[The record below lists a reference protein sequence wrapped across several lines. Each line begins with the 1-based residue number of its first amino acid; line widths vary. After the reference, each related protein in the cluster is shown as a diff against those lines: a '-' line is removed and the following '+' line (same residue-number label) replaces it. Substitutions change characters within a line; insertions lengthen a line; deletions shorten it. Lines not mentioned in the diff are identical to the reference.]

1 MTVTSRKPCA
11 IFLVVVA
18 ALVAVNMWVVG
29 LFETIDDV
37 LIRSPGGYMESWPWI
52 NALYM
57 GLCGYYFARLSSE
70 EPSGQVRFLRAGFGA
85 VAVGCVLNLALPDL
99 AGVDWFWA
107 WHGID
112 ALLVVTFLG
121 QAAREWKAG
130 GATSSDLP
138 WESTE

>member
-1 MTVTSRKPCA
+1 MTATTRKPCA
-11 IFLVVVA
+11 LFLAAVA

-29 LFETIDDV
+29 LYETTDGV

-70 EPSGQVRFLRAGFGA
+70 DPSRRVRLLRAGFGA

-107 WHGID
+107 WHFID
-112 ALLVVTFLG
+112 AALVVTFLG
-121 QAAREWKAG
+121 QAAREWKV
-130 GATSSDLP
+130 GAASSTDEP
-138 WESTE
+138 WERA